1 MSVEELL
8 AKYIDSAEQVF
19 RDISVSEV
27 SLAVDVKSVKEI
39 LSFAKCY
46 LDDARFYMEKG
57 KHDVGLTSIAYCEG
71 LLDAL
76 RMLEA
81 VKFKWPAKREKKRS
95 QH

>member
-1 MSVEELL
+1 MSAEGLL

-27 SLAVDVKSVKEI
+27 SLTVDVKSVKEI

-46 LDDARFYMEKG
+46 LDDARFYMEKE
-57 KHDVGLTSIAYCEG
+57 KHEVGLTSIAYCEG

-76 RMLEA
+76 RMLGA
-81 VKFKWPAKREKKRS
+81 VKFKWPEKREKKRS
-95 QH
+95 QD